1 LLFGVE
7 IRELSERELPFGA
20 AVAARGLRDN
30 PSVVAVLGDDPLHR
44 ERGLTR
50 TFLPFMRHQNH
61 PPIAAWRGDYIVGV
75 AGMAPPGRCQLSLLE
90 VLKMMP
96 RVRPAP
102 RDVRR
107 TMTWLSEWERR
118 DPSQRHWHL
127 GPVAVEGGMRGLGI
141 GGRLMETFAEQM
153 DRAGEVS
160 YLETDKPENVVFYQ
174 RFGFEVIEEATV
186 LGAQNWFMLRRP
198 S

>member
-1 LLFGVE
+1 MLFGVE

-44 ERGLTR
+44 ERSLMR
-50 TFLPFMRHQNH
+50 TFLPFMRHQKH
-61 PPIAAWRGDYIVGV
+61 PPIAASRGDYVVGV
-75 AGMAPPGRCQLSLLE
+75 AGMAPPGRCQLSLLG
-90 VLKMMP
+90 VLRMMP

-118 DPSQRHWHL
+118 DPAERHWHL

-141 GGRLMETFAEQM
+141 GGRLMEGFAAQM

-160 YLETDKPENVVFYQ
+160 YLETDKPENVVFYR
-174 RFGFEVIEEATV
+174 RFGFEVIEEGTV